1 MCIVIKTGEAKARL
15 SKHLVRVEIGEEI
28 TIAHGDV
35 PVARLVHV
43 AQRNNARA
51 AVAGIL
57 ATRTGLAATTT
68 DELIA
73 WRDEG
78 RR

>member
-35 PVARLVHV
+35 PVAHSFTSHNATMRVLPLPVYLPRELDWRR
-43 AQRNNARA
+43 QRPMS
-51 AVAGIL
+51 
-57 ATRTGLAATTT
+57 
-68 DELIA
+68 
-73 WRDEG
+73 
-78 RR
+78 